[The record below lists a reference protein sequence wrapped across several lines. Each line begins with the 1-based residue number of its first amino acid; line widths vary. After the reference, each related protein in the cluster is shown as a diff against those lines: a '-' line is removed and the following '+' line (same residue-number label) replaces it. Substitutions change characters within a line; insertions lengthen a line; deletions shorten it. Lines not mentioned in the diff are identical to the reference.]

1 MFYYLEGKVAL
12 IENGLAVIDINGAGY
27 ALRASARTLSSL
39 TVGSVSR
46 LYVYNYVRED
56 AFELYGFSELSEKR
70 RFELLLT
77 VSGIGTRVALAI
89 LSSVDA
95 AGLAIAIASGD
106 ERVLTGVPGIGK
118 KLAARVILE
127 LKDKMAKDSGLSA
140 QAGAFSSS
148 AFPNPGQKAEEAALA
163 LAALGYTPG
172 EVAGILRKLDVNA
185 LTVEELIRQALAE

>member
-12 IENGLAVIDINGAGY
+12 IENGLAVIDIGGAGY
-27 ALRASARTLSSL
+27 ALRASSRTLSAL
-39 TVGSVSR
+39 TVGENAR
-46 LYVYNYVRED
+46 LYVYNYVREE
-56 AFELYGFSELSEKR
+56 AFELYGFAEISEKR

-77 VSGIGTRVALAI
+77 VSGIGTKVALAI

-95 AGLAIAIASGD
+95 ASLAIAIASGD

-127 LKDKMAKDSGLSA
+127 LKDKMAKDSGLLASSGASSA
-140 QAGAFSSS
+140 AFSG
-148 AFPNPGQKAEEAALA
+148 PGQKAEEAAMA

-172 EVAGILRKLDVNA
+172 EVAGILRRLDVNA
-185 LTVEELIRQALAE
+185 LTVEELIRLALAE